1 MDYKDKQASS
11 PGSVIAVPTAHPPGS
26 GRLVVMSNRAPI
38 RVVRESG
45 RQRIEPT
52 VGGVGTTFLRLLE
65 HQGGLWIAWSG
76 TQKKTPGR
84 LLMPPDADPA
94 RFQIIFCPLDERDVS
109 HYYYGMCNRGLW
121 PLMHFMTA
129 NCHFSALHWRY
140 YETVNRKFAALAAA
154 ESTDN
159 DVIWVQDFHLALV
172 PRMLREQRARAPV
185 GLFWHVP
192 FPPEQI
198 FRVFPWRAE
207 LLEGM
212 LGADLIGFHTRSYVV
227 QFLNCCERILGLR
240 VDRTRSEIA
249 TYRGPV
255 RVGVFPLGI
264 PADYFANLAA
274 TPRVKERTERIRR
287 ALRTPHV
294 VLGVDRLDYTKGIL
308 ERLQGF
314 ERFLETNPAYHRK
327 VTLVLIAVPSRTK
340 VADYAALKR
349 ELDELVGRIIG
360 HFSSEGWVPIR
371 YLYTQFGAED
381 LVAYY
386 QAADVALLTPLRDG
400 MNLVAK
406 EYIAA
411 HLGEDGALILSEFA
425 GAAEELTQA
434 LLVNPYD
441 IDAIAARIKQALAM
455 APNERAARMRAMRTH
470 VHRNNLEHW
479 SELFLSALL
488 PERNP
493 AAEASAGY

>member
-1 MDYKDKQASS
+1 MEQKDIEDS
-11 PGSVIAVPTAHPPGS
+11 PQQPVIAAGGPHRLDR
-26 GRLVVMSNRAPI
+26 GRLIVMSNRAPI
-38 RVVRESG
+38 RVVHEAG
-45 RQRIEPT
+45 KERIEPT
-52 VGGVGTTFLRLLE
+52 VGGVGSTFLRLLE
-65 HQGGLWIAWSG
+65 QQGGLWIAWSG
-76 TQKKTPGR
+76 TQTKTPGR
-84 LLMPPDADPA
+84 LMMPPGSDPPS
-94 RFQIIFCPLDERDVS
+94 FEIVFCPLSERDVS
-109 HYYYGMCNRGLW
+109 HYYYGMCNRALW

-129 NCHFSALHWRY
+129 SCHFNTLHWRY
-140 YETVNRKFAALAAA
+140 YEAVNRNFAALAAKEA
-154 ESTDN
+154 GDD
-159 DVIWVQDFHLALV
+159 DVVWVQDFHLALV
-172 PRMLREQRARAPV
+172 PRLLREQRPRIPI

-198 FRVFPWRAE
+198 FRIFPWRTE

-212 LGADLIGFHTRSYVV
+212 LGADLVGFHTRSYVI

-240 VDRTRSEIA
+240 VDRTRDEVS
-249 TYRGPV
+249 THRGPV
-255 RVGVFPLGI
+255 RVGVFPIGI
-264 PADYFANLAA
+264 PADYFAGLAA
-274 TPRVKERTERIRR
+274 SPRVQERTLRIRR
-287 ALRTPHV
+287 ALRTPYV

-308 ERLQGF
+308 ERLLGF
-314 ERFLETNPAYHRK
+314 ERFLETNPSYHRR

-406 EYIAA
+406 EYVAA
-411 HLGEDGALILSEFA
+411 HLDDNGALILSEFA

-441 IDAIAARIKQALAM
+441 IDAIATRLKQAFEM
-455 APNERAARMRAMRTH
+455 SPVERAARMHAMRMQ

-488 PERNP
+488 PERNF
-493 AAEASAGY
+493 AAEASTGS